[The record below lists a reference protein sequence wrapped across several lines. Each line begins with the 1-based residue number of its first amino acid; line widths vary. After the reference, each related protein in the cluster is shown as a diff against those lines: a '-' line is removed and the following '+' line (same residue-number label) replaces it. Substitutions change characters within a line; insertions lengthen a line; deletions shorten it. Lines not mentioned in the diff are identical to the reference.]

1 MSEIV
6 SNERDLSSL
15 LEREKG
21 KPRITVVVDRTL
33 ITTCIPV
40 IKKYS
45 YALIDAEDLP
55 NGFFKLTLEFR
66 NGR

>member
-6 SNERDLSSL
+6 TNERDLASL
-15 LEREKG
+15 LEREGG
-21 KPRITVVVDRTL
+21 KPRLTIVVDSGL

-40 IKKYS
+40 IKKYN

-55 NGFFKLTLEFR
+55 NGFFKLTLELR
-66 NGR
+66 NGH